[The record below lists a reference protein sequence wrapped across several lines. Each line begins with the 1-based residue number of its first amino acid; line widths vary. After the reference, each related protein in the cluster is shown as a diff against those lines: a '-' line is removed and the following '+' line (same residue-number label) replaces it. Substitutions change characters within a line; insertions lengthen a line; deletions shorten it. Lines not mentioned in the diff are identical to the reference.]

1 MGHVPAHTQLALH
14 RCVASPDNEN
24 QFHSMCLKHKSIF
37 QGFFWIWK
45 LNFSNTDYFWIS
57 FVHLPANIGFFA
69 IVVMVVTVVYGIA
82 SDWQSVWV
90 LYTLS
95 FFSHNSF
102 GVTNGMPNACSNW
115 CIEQNKL
122 KLEQRSIPQGNH
134 YQTVGAVEWCL
145 QGCLGC
151 HGQFQR
157 PGDCNYLFF
166 SQEQGRGTQVK
177 LKAVTQIN
185 MQSVEKQVFFWNETS
200 SWLVEMGK

>member
-37 QGFFWIWK
+37 QVFFWIWK

-102 GVTNGMPNACSNW
+102 GVTNGMPNACSHW
-115 CIEQNKL
+115 TKQIEARTKEYTSRESL
-122 KLEQRSIPQGNH
+122 SDSRSCWVMSARLPWLSWTISK
-134 YQTVGAVEWCL
+134 ARWL
-145 QGCLGC
+145 Q
-151 HGQFQR
+151 
-157 PGDCNYLFF
+157 LFIF
-166 SQEQGRGTQVK
+166 
-177 LKAVTQIN
+177 
-185 MQSVEKQVFFWNETS
+185 
-200 SWLVEMGK
+200 